1 MCKRLIYLFVD
12 NARYWRIKE
21 KLRWI
26 RQAQSVQAARW
37 RLTNFLRHANE
48 QLDPDPLLDP
58 VRKAIATVKAQK
70 TDPAAL
76 EVVTQQRPP
85 GRAETACS
93 RPPGH
98 ALATTAP
105 SPLSTII

>member
-48 QLDPDPLLDP
+48 QLDCN
-58 VRKAIATVKAQK
+58 RQGTKNGSCSAGGRHTAT
-70 TDPAAL
+70 PAWK
-76 EVVTQQRPP
+76 
-85 GRAETACS
+85 G
-93 RPPGH
+93 
-98 ALATTAP
+98 
-105 SPLSTII
+105 